1 MRSKLPELRREPVEI
16 SKEEIRDRD
25 WSNKLKG
32 KAYADNRRGATPKS
46 IRIGDAVLQRAEKSN
61 KLSSNFNPSP
71 FKVVNKTG
79 AEVTVRNDAGAE
91 FKRNTAFVKKYNQQ
105 DGNCAQDGEMSAAT
119 VPSETEMSVNS
130 QLPPA
135 SSPEKGGEVA
145 DSADHPE
152 TSTATSQETVLRRSS
167 RVSRRPVRFQDYV

>member
-1 MRSKLPELRREPVEI
+1 MRSKLPELRRETIEI
-16 SKEEIRDRD
+16 SKEEICDQD
-25 WSNKLKG
+25 LSNKLKG

-46 IRIGDAVLQRAEKSN
+46 IRIGDAVLLRAEKSN

-135 SSPEKGGEVA
+135 SSPEKGQEVA

-152 TSTATSQETVLRRSS
+152 TSTATRQGTVLRRST
-167 RVSRRPVRFQDYV
+167 RVSRGPVRFQDYV

>member
-1 MRSKLPELRREPVEI
+1 MRSKLPELRRETVEI

-32 KAYADNRRGATPKS
+32 KAYADNRRAATPKS
-46 IRIGDAVLQRAEKSN
+46 IRIGDAVLLRAEKSN

-91 FKRNTAFVKKYNQQ
+91 FKQNTAFVKKYNQQ
-105 DGNCAQDGEMSAAT
+105 DGNCAQDGEMT

-135 SSPEKGGEVA
+135 SSPEEGRRQQRVKKLFCGGHHEWL
-145 DSADHPE
+145 E
-152 TSTATSQETVLRRSS
+152 GLC
-167 RVSRRPVRFQDYV
+167 VSKTMFDFSLIRDFF